1 MSKLANLQAR
11 LRRINQQGEK
21 TIVAIRT
28 SVETVGASAL
38 AGYAR
43 GRFEDPADS
52 NKYAV
57 FDIDPEIVVGAPLM
71 LAGFSGILG
80 SASSDA
86 LAAANGV
93 LGFYAGIQALDMGA
107 KHRKEDVGSAR
118 GYATQGKRVTSG
130 TVSPMAAARARATV
144 AAEGAE

>member
-21 TIVAIRT
+21 TLTAIRT
-28 SVETVGASAL
+28 SIETVGAAAA
-38 AGYAR
+38 AGYVR

-57 FDIDPEIVVGAPLM
+57 FDIDPEIVVGAPML
-71 LAGFSGILG
+71 LAGFSGLLG

-86 LAAANGV
+86 LAVGNGV
-93 LGFYAGIQALDMGA
+93 IGFYAGLQALDMGA

-118 GYATQGKRVTSG
+118 GYTVQGAMGPGR
-130 TVSPMAAARARATV
+130 VSPMAGMPRERSAA
-144 AAEGAE
+144 

>member
-118 GYATQGKRVTSG
+118 GYATQGK
-130 TVSPMAAARARATV
+130 
-144 AAEGAE
+144 